1 MARTNRL
8 VGLMGTDHTSVVC
21 SLSNLDI
28 SQGAS
33 APILRG
39 VEFKMWSS
47 GTLYDGYCCT
57 SESVCLRCLSL
68 LEPDSSTQQLK
79 SSPEWVVCTNF
90 RNDFCHIRLH
100 VTIDFHPVVKWF
112 RAWIQ
117 RWHHNYVSTYVL
129 PITSSSAV

>member
-68 LEPDSSTQQLK
+68 SEPDSSTQQSK
-79 SSPEWVVCTNF
+79 SSPNGSFVRTSVMISVTFGYMLRLTFTPWSNGFVLGY
-90 RNDFCHIRLH
+90 NDG
-100 VTIDFHPVVKWF
+100 
-112 RAWIQ
+112 
-117 RWHHNYVSTYVL
+117 
-129 PITSSSAV
+129 ITTTLVPMYYR